1 MQSNEHFIFF
11 EAPEIEPIE
20 FRLYYDDDG
29 RVLFYTCEKP
39 EGNYLVIDSS
49 TFAQARPD
57 LRVIDGKLSSINP
70 KAIISKLTP
79 DVEGKKCALED
90 VSILVDESYDGSTI
104 NWKLKV
110 HEYR

>member
-1 MQSNEHFIFF
+1 MQ
-11 EAPEIEPIE
+11 IE

-57 LRVIDGKLSSINP
+57 LRVIDGKLSSVNP
-70 KAIISKLTP
+70 KAIISKLKP
-79 DVEGKKCALED
+79 DTVGKACATED
-90 VSILVDESYDGSTI
+90 VSIVVDEAYKGSVT
-104 NWKLKV
+104 NWKLTV